1 MKKILIIFVLPLIL
15 LVGAGAGVVF
25 MRLIP
30 GVGPELILG
39 GEAPMGSEKEPD
51 KPKEIVAPDSFLEQG
66 EEAIF
71 FTMDEFV
78 VNLRSE
84 RKKPVFL
91 LVSLILELPNEA
103 AQGSVEPL
111 EPRIRDAVNIYLSS
125 LRPDDLQGFTGI
137 QTVRNEIWR
146 RLMKIVPDP
155 DLVANIQIAK
165 MTVK

>member
-1 MKKILIIFVLPLIL
+1 MKKVLIIFVLPVIL

-39 GEAPMGSEKEPD
+39 GEPPMADADKEAEKPQ
-51 KPKEIVAPDSFLEQG
+51 EIVAPDSFREQG

-91 LVSLILELPNEA
+91 LVSMVL
-103 AQGSVEPL
+103 
-111 EPRIRDAVNIYLSS
+111 
-125 LRPDDLQGFTGI
+125 
-137 QTVRNEIWR
+137 
-146 RLMKIVPDP
+146 
-155 DLVANIQIAK
+155 
-165 MTVK
+165 